1 MLASIFLAQ
10 VVLPAAVTAELG
22 HFQPAQ
28 PEDFTAAIR
37 THAAAHPSLQMTRG
51 LIAED
56 LNGDGKPDYAVLA
69 VDRKTREFR
78 FVFAVSAGDGYAIKE
93 TRKYRGAF
101 EQKGGIVYTVL
112 GFKPAGQDLWASRLY
127 SPLAAGT
134 PERAAFVAAPALA
147 LWRSIGLDPYGR
159 PDDYEVETLSYC
171 SDVYY
176 WVGGQPRAFMVCH

>member
-1 MLASIFLAQ
+1 MIAAAFLAQ

-22 HFQPAQ
+22 HFQVAEPQ
-28 PEDFTAAIR
+28 DFIASIR
-37 THAAAHPSLQMTRG
+37 TYAAAHPDQQATRG

-78 FVFAVSAGDGYAIKE
+78 FVFALSQGETYVIKE
-93 TRKYRGAF
+93 HRKYRGAF

-112 GFKPAGQDLWASRLY
+112 GFKPKGVDTWADRLY

-134 PERAAFVAAPALA
+134 PDRAAYVAAPALA
-147 LWRSIGLDPYGR
+147 VWRSIGLDPYGR
-159 PDDYEVETLSYC
+159 PDDYEVETLGYC
-171 SDVYY
+171 QDVYY
-176 WVGGQPRAFMVCH
+176 WVGGQPRTFMGCH